1 MFCRYFNSGRII
13 GTSIRT
19 GDSGDILS
27 QTQCAYIDKDEP
39 IINKTCAPSI
49 PVRYVTLLASRS
61 QPDLGLCEVEVEGY
75 EYKRKLKSKK
85 MHSVNVLQVLKHVTV
100 KNSASSEILHLR
112 LLIIIRVS

>member
-27 QTQCAYIDKDEP
+27 QTECANIDKDEP

-49 PVRYVTLLASRS
+49 PVRYVTLLASE
-61 QPDLGLCEVEVEGY
+61 PNLGLCEVEVEGY